1 MLVDACECLPVTPRE
16 EGSGLIYF
24 DLATLPAC
32 TLPMLDDG
40 ICIFQKLRLS

>member
-24 DLATLPAC
+24 DLATSTSLYFA
-32 TLPMLDDG
+32 DA
-40 ICIFQKLRLS
+40 R